1 MTDETMVAEYPD
13 REQRYAICIAQWETI
28 MMVLF
33 GIGLGVALNQVRAL
47 QKRLDDVEEFLF
59 KVFSEKEE

>member
-1 MTDETMVAEYPD
+1 MYRTMESLI
-13 REQRYAICIAQWETI
+13 AI
-28 MMVLF
+28 LF
-33 GIGLGVALNQVRAL
+33 GVGLGVALNQIRAL

>member
-1 MTDETMVAEYPD
+1 MYCTM
-13 REQRYAICIAQWETI
+13 ETI